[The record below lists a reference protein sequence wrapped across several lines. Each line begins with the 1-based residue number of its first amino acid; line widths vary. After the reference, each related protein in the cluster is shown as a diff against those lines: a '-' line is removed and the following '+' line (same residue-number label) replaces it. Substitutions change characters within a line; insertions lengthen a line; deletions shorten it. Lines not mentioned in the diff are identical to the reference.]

1 MSKSKQPILLAI
13 SAISLFLSS
22 CTAVYFENPVPQN
35 ARTMTA
41 FPAEFVG
48 VYVSDDGE
56 LDNIVISPES
66 YQSGEITGVLGEN
79 AVLKPYQEYW
89 VLNQE
94 AGDAQAGTYTVFL
107 GKFDLSSNRLE
118 VFYLNL
124 SEDLERQQKL
134 KEITEV
140 DEILAIDGTLEAV
153 KINPTDQEFKAI
165 IEGDFFLPYG
175 TYTKQ

>member
-1 MSKSKQPILLAI
+1 MSISKHPIFLAI
-13 SAISLFLSS
+13 SAMSFLLSS
-22 CTAVYFENPVPQN
+22 CTAVYFESPVPQN
-35 ARTMTA
+35 ARTMST
-41 FPAEFVG
+41 FPAELLG
-48 VYVSDDGE
+48 VYVSDDEE

-66 YQSGEITGVLGEN
+66 YQSGDINGILGEN

-94 AGDAQAGTYTVFL
+94 AGEGQNVYTVFL
-107 GKFDLSSNRLE
+107 GKFDLKSNRLE

-134 KEITEV
+134 KEITKVE
-140 DEILAIDGTLEAV
+140 DIFAADGTLEAV

-165 IEGDFFLPYG
+165 VEGDLFLPYG